1 MFFTSSDHIPTPN
14 LLTNETKIVDRRTYS
29 LMTFGQGL
37 ILLNTT
43 PSIFDKSGSACL
55 EVSSEE
61 V

>member
-43 PSIFDKSGSACL
+43 PSIFDKSVSACL